1 MSDLLPF
8 IIIGVVSGSVY
19 GLAAVGL
26 VLSYRTSGIFNFAHG
41 ALATLSA
48 YVFYALHIAG
58 NVSWPIAAII
68 SVLILGPALGIG
80 FERYARV
87 LSRASLI
94 MQVAGTVGVLL
105 VPSLTSASSGEL
117 SPARNATALASAPS
131 GTNANPAACRRN
143 LMDAELI
150 T

>member
-1 MSDLLPF
+1 MLLPY
-8 IIIGVVSGSVY
+8 IVIGVVSGSVY

-48 YVFYALHIAG
+48 YVFYALHVAG
-58 NVSWPIAAII
+58 SVSWPVAAII
-68 SVLILGPALGIG
+68 SVALLGPALGIG

-105 VPSLTSASSGEL
+105 VIEAVCTQWYGCLLYTS
-117 SPARNATALASAPS
+117 R
-131 GTNANPAACRRN
+131 CV
-143 LMDAELI
+143 
-150 T
+150 